1 MLQEIKT
8 VLAEFLQVDDL
19 LDAKVR
25 RKIASLSRR
34 VPEGSAEWD
43 VLYRQ
48 YFEEEKRKLAEPIVK
63 LQLRGNREMLANDF
77 GGSLRAP
84 QWARDDPGGF
94 GLR

>member
-1 MLQEIKT
+1 MSHVSEGRISALAQL
-8 VLAEFLQVDDL
+8 VLAELKRADVADLRSDHLVLREIKGALSDFLQVDEV

-48 YFEEEKRKLAEPIVK
+48 YFEEEKRKLG
-63 LQLRGNREMLANDF
+63 R
-77 GGSLRAP
+77 
-84 QWARDDPGGF
+84 
-94 GLR
+94 

>member
-1 MLQEIKT
+1 MSHVSDGRISALSHL
-8 VLAEFLQVDDL
+8 VLAELKRTDVADLRPDRLVLNEIKSALTDFLQVDDA

-48 YFEEEKRKLAEPIVK
+48 YFEEEKRKLG
-63 LQLRGNREMLANDF
+63 R
-77 GGSLRAP
+77 
-84 QWARDDPGGF
+84 
-94 GLR
+94 

>member
-1 MLQEIKT
+1 VSHVSEGRISALSHLVLTELKRAAIADLRPDRLVLTEIKT
-8 VLAEFLQVDDL
+8 VLAEFLQIDDV

-48 YFEEEKRKLAEPIVK
+48 YFEEEKRKLG
-63 LQLRGNREMLANDF
+63 R
-77 GGSLRAP
+77 
-84 QWARDDPGGF
+84 
-94 GLR
+94 

>member
-1 MLQEIKT
+1 MSHVSDGRISALSHLALAELKRADVAELRPDRLVLQEIKA
-8 VLAEFLQVDDL
+8 VLSEFLQVDDA

-48 YFEEEKRKLAEPIVK
+48 YFEEEKRKLG
-63 LQLRGNREMLANDF
+63 R
-77 GGSLRAP
+77 
-84 QWARDDPGGF
+84 
-94 GLR
+94 

>member
-1 MLQEIKT
+1 VSHVSEGRISALSHLVLTELKRAAVADLRPDRLVLTEIKT
-8 VLAEFLQVDDL
+8 VLAEFLQIDDV

-48 YFEEEKRKLAEPIVK
+48 YFEEEKRKLG
-63 LQLRGNREMLANDF
+63 R
-77 GGSLRAP
+77 
-84 QWARDDPGGF
+84 
-94 GLR
+94 

>member
-1 MLQEIKT
+1 MSHVSDGRISALSHLVLTELKRGPVADLRPDRLVLQEIKT
-8 VLAEFLQVDDL
+8 VLGEFLQVDDV

-48 YFEEEKRKLAEPIVK
+48 YFEEEKRKLG
-63 LQLRGNREMLANDF
+63 R
-77 GGSLRAP
+77 
-84 QWARDDPGGF
+84 
-94 GLR
+94 